1 MKYPANALQKQLMY
15 PGGREA
21 SGGLLNQ
28 YIHKNWEP
36 TDSVSRLNFLFFLSQ
51 LVVTCASFT
60 VKSHDS
66 QGTFGAIVRKTGIPK
81 STGQASSPQSE
92 ISKMGVPDGPM
103 VVSILSYGLMTWMIW
118 GLWLRKPSKKL
129 ASWTGIITPIP
140 DTSNGISAAGHWNE
154 ETEEGENSPQQT
166 IFVVLGSM
174 QTIWGIK
181 VDPRRRP
188 DTIFL
193 DTPSIYL

>member
-92 ISKMGVPDGPM
+92 ISKMGVPDGTM

-118 GLWLRKPSKKL
+118 GL
-129 ASWTGIITPIP
+129 
-140 DTSNGISAAGHWNE
+140 
-154 ETEEGENSPQQT
+154 
-166 IFVVLGSM
+166 
-174 QTIWGIK
+174 
-181 VDPRRRP
+181 
-188 DTIFL
+188 
-193 DTPSIYL
+193 